1 MYGDHVFLTNRRG
14 AEDAEGNKRGLF
26 TSGLKSLYVKL
37 LIDVFM
43 KVQTPDWVKHAV
55 FYQIFPDRFARSQR
69 SRDSFLNNSN
79 LEAWDALPTLQ
90 GYKGGDLWGVLEELD
105 YIESL
110 GVNAIYFT
118 PIFQSASNHRYHT
131 HDYYQVDPML
141 GGNQALRELLD
152 AAHARNMK
160 IVLDGVFNHSS
171 RGFFFFHDV
180 LENGS
185 NSPWVNWFKIQGWPL
200 APYDGQLPANY
211 DAWAGIRSLPT
222 FNHDHPDVQ
231 EYIMKIAEYWL
242 EFGIDGWRLDVPYE
256 IKTPGFWQ
264 EFRQRV
270 KGINPH
276 AYIVG
281 EVWTDASPWLDGT
294 QFDGVLNYLFN
305 EAVMAFAVGDRVVL
319 DLVESQS
326 YYPYPPLDA
335 VGYAAKIQNLLEL
348 YPWEIQLTQLNVLS
362 SHDTARLMSI
372 ANGDQASVELCNLL
386 LFTFPGAPSIYYGD
400 EVGLPGGI
408 DPDCRRVFPLESDW
422 NQEIL
427 NTHKQLI
434 SLRQNYPALRIGNY
448 QVLYAKGTVYIF
460 ARILENEELI
470 IAVNVGNESMTVNI
484 DCHSLKSQPN
494 QILFGKGEITWQG
507 ENICLT
513 IPPRSGFIS
522 GLLFF

>member
-1 MYGDHVFLTNRRG
+1 
-14 AEDAEGNKRGLF
+14 
-26 TSGLKSLYVKL
+26 
-37 LIDVFM
+37 
-43 KVQTPDWVKHAV
+43 
-55 FYQIFPDRFARSQR
+55 
-69 SRDSFLNNSN
+69 

>member
-1 MYGDHVFLTNRRG
+1 MQIN
-14 AEDAEGNKRGLF
+14 
-26 TSGLKSLYVKL
+26 
-37 LIDVFM
+37 
-43 KVQTPDWVKHAV
+43 TPDWVKHAV
-55 FYQIFPDRFARSQR
+55 FYQIFPDRFARSQH
-69 SRDSFLNNSN
+69 SRHSFLNNTN
-79 LEAWDALPTLQ
+79 LEAWDAPPTYQ

-105 YIESL
+105 YIQSL

-141 GGNQALRELLD
+141 GGNQALRALID

-185 NSPWVNWFKIQGWPL
+185 NSPWVDWFKIQDWPL
-200 APYDGQLPANY
+200 APYDGNLPANY

-222 FNHDHPDVQ
+222 FNHDHPDVK

-242 EFGIDGWRLDVPYE
+242 EFGIDGWRLDVPYD
-256 IKTPGFWQ
+256 IKIPGFWQ

-281 EVWTDASPWLDGT
+281 EVWTDAREWLDGT

-305 EAVMAFAVGDRVVL
+305 EAVLAFAVGDRIVL
-319 DLVESQS
+319 ELVESQS
-326 YYPYPPLDA
+326 YYPYPALDA
-335 VGYAAKIQNLLEL
+335 AGYAAKIHSLLEL

-362 SHDTARLMSI
+362 SHDTARLISI
-372 ANGDQASVELCNLL
+372 ADGDQASVELCNLL

-422 NQEIL
+422 NQDIL

-434 SLRQNYPALRIGNY
+434 SIRQNHPALRIGSY
-448 QVLYAKGTVYIF
+448 QVLYAVGTVYVF
-460 ARILENEELI
+460 ARTLESEELI
-470 IAVNVGNESMTVNI
+470 IAVNVGTESITVNI
-484 DCHSLKSQPN
+484 DCRNLPN
-494 QILFGKGEITWQG
+494 KPHQVLFGNGEITWKD
-507 ENICLT
+507 NNVSLT
-513 IPPRSGFIS
+513 IPPRSGLICVNLKS
-522 GLLFF
+522 PPHLVPSL

>member
-1 MYGDHVFLTNRRG
+1 M
-14 AEDAEGNKRGLF
+14 EIK
-26 TSGLKSLYVKL
+26 
-37 LIDVFM
+37 
-43 KVQTPDWVKHAV
+43 TPDWVKHAV

-69 SRDSFLNNSN
+69 SRQGFLNNTN
-79 LEAWDALPTLQ
+79 LEAWDAPPTYQ
-90 GYKGGDLWGVLEELD
+90 GYKGGDLWGVLEQLD
-105 YIESL
+105 YIQSL
-110 GVNAIYFT
+110 GINAIYFT

-141 GGNQALRELLD
+141 GGNQALRALID
-152 AAHARNMK
+152 AAHDRNMK

-185 NSPWVNWFKIQGWPL
+185 NSPWVNWFKIIDWPL
-200 APYDGQLPANY
+200 APYDGNLPANY
-211 DAWAGIRSLPT
+211 HAWAGIRSLPT
-222 FNHDHPDVQ
+222 FNHDHLDVK

-270 KGINPH
+270 KGINSD

-281 EVWTDASPWLDGT
+281 EVWSDAREWLDGT

-305 EAVMAFAVGDRVVL
+305 EAVVAFAVGDRIVL
-319 DLVESQS
+319 ELVESQS
-326 YYPYPPLDA
+326 YYPYPALDA
-335 VGYAAKIQNLLEL
+335 AGYAAKIHSLLEL

-362 SHDTARLMSI
+362 SHDTARLISI
-372 ANGDQASVELCNLL
+372 ADGDQASVELCNLL

-422 NQEIL
+422 NQDIL

-434 SLRQNYPALRIGNY
+434 SIRQNHPALRIGSY
-448 QVLYAKGTVYIF
+448 QVLYAVGTVYVF
-460 ARILENEELI
+460 ARTLESEELI
-470 IAVNVGNESMTVNI
+470 IAVNVGTESITVNI
-484 DCHSLKSQPN
+484 DCCNLPN
-494 QILFGKGEITWQG
+494 KPHQVLFGNGEITWKD
-507 ENICLT
+507 NNVSLT
-513 IPPRSGFIS
+513 IPPRSGLIC
-522 GLLFF
+522 G

>member
-1 MYGDHVFLTNRRG
+1 VYGDHVFLTNRRG

-522 GLLFF
+522 GL

>member
-1 MYGDHVFLTNRRG
+1 
-14 AEDAEGNKRGLF
+14 
-26 TSGLKSLYVKL
+26 
-37 LIDVFM
+37 
-43 KVQTPDWVKHAV
+43 
-55 FYQIFPDRFARSQR
+55 
-69 SRDSFLNNSN
+69 
-79 LEAWDALPTLQ
+79 
-90 GYKGGDLWGVLEELD
+90 VLEELD
-105 YIESL
+105 YIQSL

-141 GGNQALRELLD
+141 GGNQALRELID
-152 AAHARNMK
+152 AAHSRNLK

-185 NSPWVNWFKIQGWPL
+185 NSPWVNWFKIQDWPR
-200 APYDGQLPANY
+200 APYDGSVPANY

-222 FNHDHPDVQ
+222 FNHDHPDVK
-231 EYIMKIAEYWL
+231 EYIMEIAEYWL

-281 EVWTDASPWLDGT
+281 EVWTDAREWLDGT

-305 EAVMAFAVGDRVVL
+305 EAAIAFAVGDRIVL
-319 DLVESQS
+319 ELVESQS
-326 YYPYPPLDA
+326 YYPYPALDA
-335 VGYAAKIQNLLEL
+335 AGYAAKIHRLLEL

-362 SHDTARLMSI
+362 SHDTARLISI
-372 ANGDQASVELCNLL
+372 ADGDQASVELCNLL

-408 DPDCRRVFPLESDW
+408 DPDCRRVFPLKSDW
-422 NQEIL
+422 NQDIL

-434 SLRQNYPALRIGNY
+434 SIRQNYPALRIGNY
-448 QVLYAKGTVYIF
+448 QVLYAVGTVYVF
-460 ARILENEELI
+460 ARTLESEELI
-470 IAVNVGNESMTVNI
+470 IAVNVGSESITVNI
-484 DCHSLKSQPN
+484 DCRNLPN
-494 QILFGKGEITWQG
+494 KPHQVLFGNGEITWKD
-507 ENICLT
+507 NNVSLT
-513 IPPRSGFIS
+513 IPPRSGLIC
-522 GLLFF
+522 G

>member
-1 MYGDHVFLTNRRG
+1 M
-14 AEDAEGNKRGLF
+14 E
-26 TSGLKSLYVKL
+26 
-37 LIDVFM
+37 I
-43 KVQTPDWVKHAV
+43 QTPDWVKHAV
-55 FYQIFPDRFARSQR
+55 FYQIFPDRFARSQH
-69 SRDSFLNNSN
+69 SRHSFLNNSN
-79 LEAWDALPTLQ
+79 LEVWDAPPTYQ
-90 GYKGGDLWGVLEELD
+90 GYKGGDLWGVIERLD
-105 YIESL
+105 YIQSL

-141 GGNQALRELLD
+141 GGNQALRALID

-185 NSPWVNWFKIQGWPL
+185 NSPWVNWFKIQDWPL
-200 APYDGQLPANY
+200 APYDGSLPANY

-222 FNHDHPDVQ
+222 FNHDHPDVK

-242 EFGIDGWRLDVPYE
+242 EFGIDGWRLDVPYD

-281 EVWTDASPWLDGT
+281 EVWTDAREWLDGA

-305 EAVMAFAVGDRVVL
+305 EAAIAFAVGDRIVL
-319 DLVESQS
+319 ELVESQS
-326 YYPYPPLDA
+326 YYPYPALDA
-335 VGYAAKIQNLLEL
+335 AGYAAKIHSLLEL

-362 SHDTARLMSI
+362 SHDTARLISI
-372 ANGDQASVELCNLL
+372 ADGDQASVELCNLL

-422 NQEIL
+422 NQDIL

-434 SLRQNYPALRIGNY
+434 SIRQNHPALRIGSY
-448 QVLYAKGTVYIF
+448 QVLYAVGTVYVF
-460 ARILENEELI
+460 ARTLESEELI
-470 IAVNVGNESMTVNI
+470 IAVNVGTESITVNI
-484 DCHSLKSQPN
+484 DCRNLPKKPHQV
-494 QILFGKGEITWQG
+494 LFGNGEITWKD
-507 ENICLT
+507 NNVSLT
-513 IPPRSGFIS
+513 IPPRSGLICVNLKS
-522 GLLFF
+522 PPHLVPSL

>member
-1 MYGDHVFLTNRRG
+1 VYGDHVFLTNRRG

-26 TSGLKSLYVKL
+26 TSGVKSLYVKL

-522 GLLFF
+522 GL

>member
-1 MYGDHVFLTNRRG
+1 VYGDHVFLTNRRG

-305 EAVMAFAVGDRVVL
+305 EAVMAFAVGDRIVL

-522 GLLFF
+522 GL

>member
-1 MYGDHVFLTNRRG
+1 MQIN
-14 AEDAEGNKRGLF
+14 
-26 TSGLKSLYVKL
+26 
-37 LIDVFM
+37 
-43 KVQTPDWVKHAV
+43 TPDWVKHAV
-55 FYQIFPDRFARSQR
+55 FYQIFPDRFVRSQR
-69 SRDSFLNNSN
+69 SRDSFLNDSN
-79 LEAWDALPTLQ
+79 LEAWDAPPTLQ
-90 GYKGGDLWGVLEELD
+90 GYKGGDLWGVIEKLD

-141 GGNQALRELLD
+141 GGNQALRELID
-152 AAHARNMK
+152 AAHSRNIK

-185 NSPWVNWFKIQGWPL
+185 NSPWVDWFKIQGWPL
-200 APYDGQLPANY
+200 APYDGNLPANY

-222 FNHDHPDVQ
+222 FNHDHSDVQ
-231 EYIMKIAEYWL
+231 EYIMKVAEYWL

-281 EVWTDASPWLDGT
+281 EVWTDASTWLDGT

-305 EAVMAFAVGDRVVL
+305 EAVLAFAVGDKVVL
-319 DLVESQS
+319 DLVKSQS
-326 YYPYPPLDA
+326 YYPYPALDA
-335 VGYAAKIQNLLEL
+335 AGYAAKIHSLLEL

-372 ANGDQASVELCNLL
+372 ADGDQASVELSNLL

-400 EVGLPGGI
+400 EVGLSGGI

-434 SLRQNYPALRIGNY
+434 SLRQNHPALRIGNY
-448 QVLYAKGTVYIF
+448 HVLHAVGTVYVF
-460 ARILENEELI
+460 ARTLENKELI
-470 IAVNVGNESMTVNI
+470 IAVNVGNESITVNI
-484 DCHSLKSQPN
+484 DCSNLQKQPH
-494 QILFGKGEITWQG
+494 QVLFGNGKIIWEDN
-507 ENICLT
+507 NICLT
-513 IPPRSGFIS
+513 IPPRSGLIC
-522 GLLFF
+522 G

>member
-1 MYGDHVFLTNRRG
+1 
-14 AEDAEGNKRGLF
+14 
-26 TSGLKSLYVKL
+26 
-37 LIDVFM
+37 
-43 KVQTPDWVKHAV
+43 
-55 FYQIFPDRFARSQR
+55 
-69 SRDSFLNNSN
+69 
-79 LEAWDALPTLQ
+79 
-90 GYKGGDLWGVLEELD
+90 
-105 YIESL
+105 
-110 GVNAIYFT
+110 
-118 PIFQSASNHRYHT
+118 
-131 HDYYQVDPML
+131 
-141 GGNQALRELLD
+141 
-152 AAHARNMK
+152 
-160 IVLDGVFNHSS
+160 
-171 RGFFFFHDV
+171 V

-211 DAWAGIRSLPT
+211 DSWAGIRSLPT

-270 KGINPH
+270 KGINPD

-448 QVLYAKGTVYIF
+448 QVLYAKETVYVF

-470 IAVNVGNESMTVNI
+470 IAVNVGTESMTVNI

-494 QILFGKGEITWQG
+494 QILFGTGEITWQG
-507 ENICLT
+507 DNILLT

-522 GLLFF
+522 RL